1 MKKMLIPA
9 IAAFLC
15 LQSFAQ
21 TSTQRIMI
29 KGGNSAHEN
38 FMKEVFL
45 LPRFEDAIV
54 EYKNGQRFK
63 SKMNYNRAI
72 GSLQFID
79 EKGDTLALSNEES
92 ISNVIVGNMM
102 FVFRP
107 MCLLALSNETNVK
120 LYKREVIRIADE
132 LKTGGYGIPNSTGT
146 ITSIER
152 ADNWLSYNKID
163 INESFLLSKVT
174 AFFIENEK
182 GELLPAA
189 KKNILGMFPKKEGE
203 IKAYLKEKSLD
214 LNKEDDLMALVQFLA
229 NR

>member
-1 MKKMLIPA
+1 MKKILIPA
-9 IAAFLC
+9 IAGLMC
-15 LQSFAQ
+15 VQSFAQ

-38 FMKEVFL
+38 FMREVFL
-45 LPRFEDAIV
+45 LPSFENAIV

-92 ISNVIVGNMM
+92 ISNVTIGNMM

-107 MCLLALSNETNVK
+107 MCLLSLSNENNAK

-132 LKTGGYGIPNSTGT
+132 LKTGGYGIPNSTG
-146 ITSIER
+146 SISSLER
-152 ADNWLSYNKID
+152 ADSWLSYSRID
-163 INESFLLSKVT
+163 INESLLLSKVT
-174 AFFIENEK
+174 TFFIENDK
-182 GELLPAA
+182 GELMPAG
-189 KKNILGMFPKKEGE
+189 KKNILSLYPKKEAE

-214 LNKEDDLMALVQFLA
+214 LNKEEHLLQLVQFLA
-229 NR
+229 KL